1 MTNPFWKSG
10 VMMNREDFASSEE
23 MLRHYLREY
32 RTARA
37 EYDADPT
44 PENLKSLLGAVGF
57 LEVGGQ
63 FADDMLVETR
73 RLAAD
78 ACRKKIR
85 SLVSDAEALASGIAD
100 AVNMIVTPDERDD
113 YRSRTEDLL
122 RTATDLLEDME
133 KEI

>member
-1 MTNPFWKSG
+1 
-10 VMMNREDFASSEE
+10 MNRKDIASSEE
-23 MLRHYLREY
+23 MLRQYLREY

-44 PENLKSLLGAVGF
+44 PENLKTLLGAVGF

-85 SLVSDAEALASGIAD
+85 SLASDAEALAAGIAD
-100 AVNMIVTPDERDD
+100 AIDMIVPPDERDG

-122 RTATDLLEDME
+122 RTATDLLEELE

>member
-1 MTNPFWKSG
+1 
-10 VMMNREDFASSEE
+10 MMNREDIASSEE
-23 MLRHYLREY
+23 MLRQYLRKY
-32 RTARA
+32 RTVRA

-44 PENLKSLLGAVGF
+44 PENLKNLLSAVGF

-73 RLAAD
+73 RLAD
-78 ACRKKIR
+78 DDCRKKIR
-85 SLVSDAEALASGIAD
+85 SLTSDAEALASGIAD
-100 AVNMIVTPDERDD
+100 AVDMIVTPDEWDD

-122 RTATDLLEDME
+122 RTATDLLEDLK

>member
-1 MTNPFWKSG
+1 
-10 VMMNREDFASSEE
+10 MNREDIASSEE
-23 MLRHYLREY
+23 MLRQYLRKY
-32 RTARA
+32 RTVRA

-44 PENLKSLLGAVGF
+44 PENLKNLLSAVGF

-73 RLAAD
+73 RLAD
-78 ACRKKIR
+78 DDCRKKIR
-85 SLVSDAEALASGIAD
+85 SLTSDAEALASGIAD
-100 AVNMIVTPDERDD
+100 AVDMIVTPDERDD

-122 RTATDLLEDME
+122 RTATDLLEDLK

>member
-1 MTNPFWKSG
+1 
-10 VMMNREDFASSEE
+10 MNREDIASSEE

-37 EYDADPT
+37 EYDADPA

-85 SLVSDAEALASGIAD
+85 SLASDAEALAAGIAD
-100 AVNMIVTPDERDD
+100 AVDMIVTPDERDD
-113 YRSRTEDLL
+113 YRSRAEDLL
-122 RTATDLLEDME
+122 RTTADLLEDME